1 MLKGDVCPGRFLLK
15 FRGNNSDL
23 CSWDQVSI
31 LSTLQSK
38 LSIRAVQYVL
48 TILMEDK
55 FSALNLECKKVC
67 VFQASVRVLGSV
79 SELLP
84 EACLP
89 LVVAGQRLEL

>member
-23 CSWDQVSI
+23 CSRDQVSI

-67 VFQASVRVLGSV
+67 VFRASVRVLGSV